1 MSIQIVG
8 DAGLA
13 IRKDHGPMWGRSLA
27 NRKYPRR
34 LLLQKTAV
42 LLSAAVPATRPHAV
56 RLPRAAVCDTN
67 RQKRPIGVLPTICD
81 AVRLLA
87 AAAHGDREDRRGREK
102 AKQGRGNACKPL
114 NTVPAGISCGHVAC
128 LRRALPA
135 GNSVTCSFRL

>member
-1 MSIQIVG
+1 MGRCRAERAESRQY
-8 DAGLA
+8 A
-13 IRKDHGPMWGRSLA
+13 RSGPPS
-27 NRKYPRR
+27 R

-42 LLSAAVPATRPHAV
+42 LLSATVPATRPHAV

-67 RQKRPIGVLPTICD
+67 RQKRPIGVLPTNCD

-114 NTVPAGISCGHVAC
+114 NTVPTGISFGHVAC
-128 LRRALPA
+128 LRRAVPA
-135 GNSVTCSFRL
+135 GNSVIVSVCSQPNL